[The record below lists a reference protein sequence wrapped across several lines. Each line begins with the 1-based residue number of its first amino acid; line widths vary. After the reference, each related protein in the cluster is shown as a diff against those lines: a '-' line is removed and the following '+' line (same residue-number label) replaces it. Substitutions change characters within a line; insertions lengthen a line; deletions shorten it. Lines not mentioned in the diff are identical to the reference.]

1 MAYLDQLV
9 RGVNA
14 YIALALIVVIASL
27 PGLIAMPTLDRDEAR
42 FAEASSEMLQTGDFV
57 VIRYHD
63 ELRSKKPVGIHWL
76 QAATVAATGGEQAR
90 NISIYRI
97 PSLLGAI
104 LAAWSTFWIG
114 ATLFNRRAG
123 FIAAA
128 TLACTLLLST
138 EAHIAKTDAAQ
149 CGFICLMM
157 AALVRLRQEPD
168 KRAALLFWFALAM
181 GVLLKAVIAP
191 MIAALTIGGLFFFE
205 RKLNWLKPLLQWS
218 GVTLFCVMTIPWLIA
233 VQIATGG
240 EFMFVAAK
248 VDLGQKIVN
257 AAEGHGAPP
266 GFHTAALPFLFWP
279 GTLLLIPGITQGII
293 EMTRMRRKAPA
304 SNTEERNPAVRAAV
318 LAWQSKEAD
327 AWRLLACWLAPSWLV
342 FELTPTKL
350 MHYTLPLYPAIAL
363 MCGAATDRWLDT
375 GKWTGV
381 RWISLALFAIV
392 TALVAAAA
400 TPWALQAIRDSAA
413 LKFGAGLRDQVSWIW
428 KGQWEA
434 TNVGFWPSFLIVV
447 ISGATIYAFILR
459 QAAGV
464 LAGLLAC
471 SLIGGVTYRTMILPR
486 QSWVLSTDAAISA
499 LTEICALP
507 QGSQRWK
514 ESGCTGRAPTIVR
527 AIGYAEPSLVFE
539 LGGKITLPPDSSS
552 DLPGVTED
560 NRPAWLIDQRTKEGK
575 AAVKALVDQAAA
587 ADRCIRF
594 ARRYVQNYSNG
605 SPEKLVAVVIE
616 PAGCLTQAPTDLR
629 PAQDNGPELEGDT
642 KNAPRAG
649 RAPGALPQV
658 SPPPATPSAAPSPA
672 R

>member
-1 MAYLDQLV
+1 MAYFDQLM
-9 RGVNA
+9 RGLNA
-14 YIALALIVVIASL
+14 YVALALIVVIASL
-27 PGLIAMPTLDRDEAR
+27 PGLVAMPTLDRDEAR
-42 FAEASSEMLQTGDFV
+42 FAEASSEMLRSQDFV
-57 VIRYHD
+57 VIKYNK

-76 QAATVAATGGEQAR
+76 QAGTVATVSSEQAR
-90 NISIYRI
+90 EIGAFRI
-97 PSLLGAI
+97 PSLLGAV
-104 LAAWSTFWIG
+104 LAAWSTLWIG
-114 ATLFNRRAG
+114 TVLFNRRAG

-168 KRAALLFWFALAM
+168 KRAALLFWFALGM
-181 GVLLKAVIAP
+181 GVLLKGVIAP
-191 MIAALTIGGLFFFE
+191 MVAALTIGGLFFFE
-205 RKLNWLKPLLQWS
+205 RKLNWLKPLVLWS
-218 GVTLFCVMTIPWLIA
+218 GITLFCVMTIPWLIA

-240 EFMFVAAK
+240 EFLFVAAK

-279 GTLLLIPGITQGII
+279 GTLLLIPGITLGIL
-293 EMTRMRRKAPA
+293 EMTGMRRKAAA
-304 SNTEERNPAVRAAV
+304 STSEARNPAVRAASM
-318 LAWQSKEAD
+318 AWQSKEAE
-327 AWRLLACWLAPSWLV
+327 AWRLLACWLVPSWLV
-342 FELTPTKL
+342 FEIAPTKL
-350 MHYTLPLYPAIAL
+350 AHYTLPLYPAIAL
-363 MCGAATDRWLDT
+363 LCGAAADRWLDT

-381 RWISLALFAIV
+381 RWISLALFGFV
-392 TALVAAAA
+392 TVLIAAAA

-413 LKFGAGLRDQVSWIW
+413 HKFGAGLRDQVSWIW
-428 KGQWEA
+428 KGEWDA
-434 TNVGFWPSFLIVV
+434 AHVGFWPSFLIVV
-447 ISGATIYAFILR
+447 ISGATIYAFIKR
-459 QAAGV
+459 QAMGV

-471 SLIGGVTYRTMILPR
+471 SLVGGVAYRTMVLPH
-486 QSWVLSTDAAISA
+486 QSWILSTDAAVSA

-514 ESGCTGRAPTIVR
+514 ESGCSGRAPTAVR

-539 LGGKITLPPDSSS
+539 LGGKVTLPPESSS
-552 DLPGVTED
+552 DVPPVTED
-560 NRPAWLIDQRTKEGK
+560 NRPAWLIDQRTKTGK
-575 AAVKALVDQAAA
+575 AALKALVDQAAA

-616 PAGCLTQAPTDLR
+616 PAGCLTQTPTDLR
-629 PAQDNGPELEGDT
+629 PVQDDGSELEGDAQD
-642 KNAPRAG
+642 APA
-649 RAPGALPQV
+649 AKPSALP
-658 SPPPATPSAAPSPA
+658 SPG